1 MNDLTA
7 LEARKIRDEAIN
19 RIERQTGIQLRLTMS
34 DAISAARRSS
44 SVQEATEVLVGREIA
59 TAAMYAK

>member
-7 LEARKIRDEAIN
+7 LKARKIRDEAIN

>member
-1 MNDLTA
+1 MNDFTA
-7 LEARKIRDEAIN
+7 FEARKIRDEAIK

-59 TAAMYAK
+59 TAAMYAR

>member
-1 MNDLTA
+1 MNDFTA
-7 LEARKIRDEAIN
+7 LEARKIRDEAIK
-19 RIERQTGIQLRLTMS
+19 RIERQTGIKLRLTMA

-59 TAAMYAK
+59 TAAIYAK